1 MLTDYRIRQRDH
13 LLQIVRALTQ
23 QLDLESVL
31 TRILKASTEMLG
43 GRAGLI
49 ALRDQPNNHPN
60 SVATFS
66 IRAQHGVSP
75 EFLRHFENILQNTS
89 STVLIDPATYII
101 SELEQRLHMLARSGP
116 FNLDGT

>member
-49 ALRDQPNNHPN
+49 ALRDQPRQTERTNHAADLQYC
-60 SVATFS
+60 SH
-66 IRAQHGVSP
+66 QHRSLSGMTRFTQHS
-75 EFLRHFENILQNTS
+75 RQ
-89 STVLIDPATYII
+89 PA
-101 SELEQRLHMLARSGP
+101 R
-116 FNLDGT
+116 

>member
-31 TRILKASTEMLG
+31 TRILRASTEMLA

-49 ALRDQPNNHPN
+49 ALRDQIDGDDKNGI
-60 SVATFS
+60 ATFS
-66 IRAQHGVSP
+66 IHAQHGLS
-75 EFLRHFENILQNTS
+75 
-89 STVLIDPATYII
+89 LIHI
-101 SELEQRLHMLARSGP
+101 
-116 FNLDGT
+116 

>member
-31 TRILKASTEMLG
+31 TRILRAATEMLA

-49 ALRDQPNNHPN
+49 ALRDQ
-60 SVATFS
+60 VDGDYQKGIATFS
-66 IRAQHGVSP
+66 IHAQHGVSP
-75 EFLRHFENILQNTS
+75 EFLEHFE
-89 STVLIDPATYII
+89 TVLKNTTSTCLGNSIQTEI
-101 SELEQRLHMLARSGP
+101 S
-116 FNLDGT
+116 N